1 MEERYHSAEKQ
12 SMTAHKLVMGERSCM
27 QMSGVKDVVSFD
39 AEEIILE
46 TACGLLLIRGRE
58 LHMSRLSLEKGE
70 VNVDGTID
78 SLTYSD
84 TGRTDKKQERLLV
97 RLFK

>member
-1 MEERYHSAEKQ
+1 MEERNLIAVQ
-12 SMTAHKLVMGERSCM
+12 TAAAHKLVMGERSCM

-39 AEEIILE
+39 ANEIMLE
-46 TACGLLLIRGRE
+46 TECGLLLIRGRK

-70 VNVDGTID
+70 VHVDGTID

-84 TGRTDKKQERLLV
+84 KGKADKNQERLFG